1 MRALRRTSISAAFG
15 VALAAALTAR
25 APEPPADAPWPV
37 VIRADN
43 NGEPQPPTGLAV
55 RRTGDGRVALR
66 WTPPATGPVPTG
78 YMLEGG
84 YTPGEV
90 LGQVPLGEAPEA
102 ELTLPDGVYYLR
114 IRSIAS
120 GEVSEASTELRAVA
134 GAAMPPSAPAG
145 VTALVRDRSLTL
157 AWTPTYDGGSA
168 NAYWLLVDGSL
179 SGSLPLPPGDTA
191 TFANVPLGRYTL
203 RVVAV
208 NEAGLSTPSAP
219 VTVDLP
225 QACSGAPGPVHDIRS
240 WRDGSTLTLE
250 WSPPAEGAAAT
261 RYAVTLGGA
270 VSMRLETTARRL
282 SGPAPAGHYTT
293 QIVALNDCGAGPAT
307 PPAVEWTTVVPTGDG
322 HEPHFEPVPGHTTH
336 RVFWSTSRADL
347 EALAPTVAAMDVS
360 TSPAPVPAT
369 VSDAPIYYRVAAAHG
384 TVSGPPGPVAIAPVL
399 ELTHYTGW
407 FANVTPALFD
417 LNGDGC
423 LDLLG
428 AWGRCDGTFDR
439 QATVGF
445 DAHVAAGTRARDVR
459 WADFTGDGIVDAFTN
474 VYARADDTT
483 VRAGLLVGLGDG
495 TFREDA
501 GVAAL
506 GIRGYGETIL
516 AADFDNDGD
525 LDIFLPHYTQLDD
538 GGRNWLL
545 VNDGTG
551 RFHDVATAA
560 GVALNPHFQPEGAQA
575 IDVNDD
581 GWIDILVAS
590 QLFLNNGNLTFTDAA
605 AAWRLPID
613 FDEGLQLFDA
623 DLDGDLDL
631 VHHDT
636 RVTRLYR
643 NQDERFGPAEI
654 LAGTPES
661 NTFGFGVNVCDLN
674 GDGYEDLLVANNHRV
689 STVGLPRVLLNLG
702 GHFKESAV
710 LRAPAS
716 YNDLLACVD
725 LDGSGLPDVINR
737 WADSAPATPGTGGFR
752 IYRSLGTGS
761 AAIRLRVLGAAGQHN
776 QQGRVVRLRP
786 RSQPSK
792 TLRRAVEAGSGL
804 MAQNGYDLQVAAPW
818 PGEYDVE
825 VRYAHGWVRAT
836 ARPGDV
842 LTIRADG
849 TVVPGL
855 Q

>member
-1 MRALRRTSISAAFG
+1 M
-15 VALAAALTAR
+15 ALAAGLTAR
-25 APEPPADAPWPV
+25 APEPPANVPWPV

-43 NGEPQPPTGLAV
+43 DGEPQPPTGLAV
-55 RRTGDGRVALR
+55 QRAGGGRLALR
-66 WTPPATGPVPTG
+66 WTAPATGPLPTG
-78 YMLEGG
+78 YVLEGG
-84 YTPGEV
+84 YAPGEV
-90 LGQVPLGEAPEA
+90 LGRVPLGEAPEA

-114 IRSIAS
+114 LRSIAS
-120 GEVSEASTELRAVA
+120 GETSDVSVELRAVT
-134 GAAMPPSAPAG
+134 GSVVPPSPPAG
-145 VTALVRDRSLTL
+145 LATLVRDRTLNLT
-157 AWTPTYDGGSA
+157 WTPTYDGGSA
-168 NAYWLLVDGSL
+168 DAYWLLVDGPL
-179 SGSLPLPPGDTA
+179 SGVVPLPPGDSA
-191 TFANVPLGRYTL
+191 AFSNVPLGRYTL

-208 NEAGLSTPSAP
+208 NSAGLSAPSAP
-219 VTVDLP
+219 VTVDVP
-225 QACSGAPGPVHDIRS
+225 QTCSGAPGPVHDLRA
-240 WRDGSTLTLE
+240 WRTGSTLTVE
-250 WSPPAEGAAAT
+250 WSPPTEGAAAT
-261 RYAVTLGGA
+261 RYAVSIGGA
-270 VSMRLETTARRL
+270 VTMQVETTARRL

-293 QIVALNDCGAGPAT
+293 QVVALNDCGAGPAM
-307 PPAVEWTTVVPTGDG
+307 PPAVDWTTIVATDDW
-322 HEPHFEPVPGHTTH
+322 HESHFPPLPGQAAH

-347 EALAPTVAAMDVS
+347 EALAPTVASMDVS
-360 TSPAPVPAT
+360 ASPATMPAPAGDSPV
-369 VSDAPIYYRVAAAHG
+369 YYRVASAHG
-384 TVSGPPGPVAIAPVL
+384 AVSGPPGPVAIAPAL
-399 ELTHYTGW
+399 ALTQYTGW
-407 FANVTPALFD
+407 FANVTPALLD
-417 LNGDGC
+417 INGDGC

-428 AWGRCDGTFDR
+428 AWGRCDGTFER
-439 QATVGF
+439 HA
-445 DAHVAAGTRARDVR
+445 AAGFESHAAAGAKARDVR

-474 VYARADDTT
+474 VYTRADDTT
-483 VRAGLLVGLGDG
+483 VKAGLLIGHGDG
-495 TFREDA
+495 TFHEDA

-506 GIRGYGETIL
+506 GIRGFGETIL

-525 LDIFLPHYTQLDD
+525 VDVFIPHYTQLDD

-545 VNDGTG
+545 VNDGSG
-551 RFHDVATAA
+551 HFHDAAAAA

-631 VHHDT
+631 VHHDR

-643 NQDERFGPAEI
+643 SQDERFGPAEV
-654 LAGTPES
+654 LAGTPEI

-674 GDGYEDLLVANNHRV
+674 GDGYEDLLVANNHGV
-689 STVGLPRVLLNLG
+689 STVGLPRVLLNIG

-710 LRAPAS
+710 LRAPES
-716 YNDLLACVD
+716 YNDVLACVD

-737 WADSAPATPGTGGFR
+737 WADFIPSTPGGAAGGFR
-752 IYRSLGTGS
+752 IYRSLGTGG

-792 TLRRAVEAGSGL
+792 TLRRAVDAGSGF
-804 MAQNGYDLQVAAPW
+804 MAQNGYDLLVATPW
-818 PGEYDVE
+818 PGDYDVE
-825 VRYAHGWVRAT
+825 VRFADRWVRAT

-849 TVVPGL
+849 TVAAGL
-855 Q
+855 R

>member
-1 MRALRRTSISAAFG
+1 MRALRWISVAAGLG
-15 VALAAALTAR
+15 VALAAGLTAR
-25 APEPPADAPWPV
+25 APEPPADVPWPV

-43 NGEPQPPTGLAV
+43 DGAPQPPTGLAV
-55 RRTGDGRVALR
+55 QRTGGGRLALR
-66 WTPPATGPVPTG
+66 WTAPSTGPLPSG
-78 YMLEGG
+78 YVLEGG
-84 YTPGEV
+84 YAPGEV
-90 LGQVPLGEAPEA
+90 LGRVPLGEAPEA

-114 IRSIAS
+114 LRSIAS
-120 GEVSEASTELRAVA
+120 GATSDVSVELRAVA
-134 GAAMPPSAPAG
+134 GSVLPPSPPAG
-145 VTALVRDRSLTL
+145 LATLVRDQTLKLT
-157 AWTPTYDGGSA
+157 WTPTYDGGSA
-168 NAYWLLVDGSL
+168 DAHWLLVDGPL
-179 SGSLPLPPGDTA
+179 SGSVPLPPGDTA
-191 TFANVPLGRYTL
+191 TFTNVPLGRYTL
-203 RVVAV
+203 RVVAM
-208 NEAGLSTPSAP
+208 NSAGLSAPSAP
-219 VTVDLP
+219 VTVDVP
-225 QACSGAPGPVHDIRS
+225 QACSGAPGPVHDLRA
-240 WRDGSTLTLE
+240 WRTGSTLTVE
-250 WSPPAEGAAAT
+250 WSAPTEGAAAT
-261 RYAVTLGGA
+261 RYAVSIGGA
-270 VSMRLETTARRL
+270 VAVQVETAARRL
-282 SGPAPAGHYTT
+282 TGPAPAGHYTT

-307 PPAVEWTTVVPTGDG
+307 PPAVDWTAVVTTDDW
-322 HEPHFEPVPGHTTH
+322 HESHFPPLPGQATH
-336 RVFWSTSRADL
+336 RVFWSPSRADL

-360 TSPAPVPAT
+360 GSPAT
-369 VSDAPIYYRVAAAHG
+369 VPAAAGDTPVYYRVGSAHG
-384 TVSGPPGPVAIAPVL
+384 AVSGPPGPVAIAPALVL
-399 ELTHYTGW
+399 TQYMGW
-407 FANVTPALFD
+407 FANVTAALLD
-417 LNGDGC
+417 INGDGC

-428 AWGRCDGTFDR
+428 AWGRCDGTFER
-439 QATVGF
+439 HA
-445 DAHVAAGTRARDVR
+445 AAGFESHAAADRKARDVR

-474 VYARADDTT
+474 VYTRADDTT
-483 VRAGLLVGLGDG
+483 VKAGLLVGHGDG
-495 TFREDA
+495 TFHEDA

-506 GIRGYGETIL
+506 GIRGFGETIL

-525 LDIFLPHYTQLDD
+525 VDVFIPHYTQLDD

-545 VNDGTG
+545 VNDGSG
-551 RFHDVATAA
+551 GFHDVAATA

-631 VHHDT
+631 VHHDR

-643 NQDERFGPAEI
+643 SQDERFGPAEV

-674 GDGYEDLLVANNHRV
+674 GDGYEDLLVANNHGV

-737 WADSAPATPGTGGFR
+737 WADAAPATPGAGGFR

-786 RSQPSK
+786 RSQPAK
-792 TLRRAVEAGSGL
+792 ILRRAVDAGSGF
-804 MAQNGYDLQVAAPW
+804 MAQNGYDLLVATPW
-818 PGEYDVE
+818 PGDYDVE
-825 VRYAHGWVRAT
+825 VRFAHGWVRAT